1 MKIIN
6 VNEQQE
12 LVFSDANIPEINE
25 DECLI
30 AVKAIGINRADLLQR
45 AGKYPPPAGES
56 LILGIEA
63 CGVISKVGTKVSN
76 VDVNDNVFALVPG
89 GAYAEFVKVK
99 ANHLIPLP
107 SNFSFEQG
115 AAIAEVFLTAYQSL
129 FTIAKLQKSD
139 QVLMHGGASGVGT
152 AAIQLAKA
160 AGAFVTVTV
169 SSENKAEACIK
180 LGADNVVNYKQQ
192 NIVDWKK
199 QHLKQGFDVIID
211 IVGGNELQKNID
223 VVAQDGRLVTL
234 AMLGGRFCEQVDVA
248 KMLLKR
254 VNIHASTLR
263 NRSDQY
269 KQQLVQD
276 FTEQFYQSLID
287 GKLQPV
293 IDTVFS
299 WQDADLAH
307 QKMSRNENIGKYIL
321 TVN

>member
-1 MKIIN
+1 M
-6 VNEQQE
+6 
-12 LVFSDANIPEINE
+12 
-25 DECLI
+25 
-30 AVKAIGINRADLLQR
+30 
-45 AGKYPPPAGES
+45 
-56 LILGIEA
+56 
-63 CGVISKVGTKVSN
+63 
-76 VDVNDNVFALVPG
+76 
-89 GAYAEFVKVK
+89 
-99 ANHLIPLP
+99 
-107 SNFSFEQG
+107 
-115 AAIAEVFLTAYQSL
+115 FLTAYQSL
-129 FTIAKLQKSD
+129 FTIAKLQKGD
-139 QVLMHGGASGVGT
+139 HVLMHGGASGVGT

-223 VVAQDGRLVTL
+223 VVARDGRIVTL

-263 NRSDQY
+263 NRSDLY

-276 FTEQFYQSLID
+276 FCEQFYQSLID

-307 QKMSRNENIGKYIL
+307 QKMARNENIGKYIL